1 MNIKDLQS
9 IILQEIDIYSTLVQL
24 EEQKKEAITAF
35 NGDLLFSLSKDQETL
50 ILNLEK
56 LEKSRQQFI
65 KTHAAGHAFQ
75 PHDITLKDFITLTRM
90 HDNENLI
97 VQAQKLK
104 ETIEKFARLH
114 EANKKLIH
122 DNIEF
127 FNVILTSL
135 RKAVTVE
142 TGYGPE
148 GLAKRSAS
156 GSVLMNK
163 TV

>member
-1 MNIKDLQS
+1 MNTHKLQS
-9 IILQEIDIYSTLVQL
+9 ILSQEQEIYSHLVQL

-35 NGDLLFSLSKDQETL
+35 NGDLLFSLSKEQETL

-56 LEKSRQQFI
+56 LEKSRQQLI
-65 KTHAAGHAFQ
+65 KTHAAGRAFQ
-75 PHDITLKDFITLTRM
+75 PHDMTLKDFITLTQT
-90 HDNENLI
+90 HDNKNL
-97 VQAQKLK
+97 VAQAQVLK
-104 ETIEKFARLH
+104 STIEKFARLH
-114 EANKKLIH
+114 EANKKLIN

-148 GLAKRSAS
+148 GLTKRSAS
-156 GSVLMNK
+156 GAVLMNK

>member
-1 MNIKDLQS
+1 MNTQNLQS
-9 IILQEIDIYSTLVQL
+9 ILLQEQEIYSRLVQL
-24 EEQKKEAITAF
+24 EEHKKEAITAF
-35 NGDLLFSLSKDQETL
+35 NGDLLFSLSKEQETL

-56 LEKSRQQFI
+56 LEKSRQQVI
-65 KTHAAGHAFQ
+65 KAHVTGSAFQ
-75 PHDITLKDFITLTRM
+75 PHDMTLKDFITLTRM
-90 HDNENLI
+90 QDNENL
-97 VQAQKLK
+97 VAQAQKLK
-104 ETIEKFARLH
+104 STIEKFARLH
-114 EANKKLIH
+114 EANKKLIN

-135 RKAVTVE
+135 RKAVTIE

-148 GLAKRSAS
+148 GLSKRSAS